1 MKTIDLHIH
10 TTYSDGSFTPTEI
23 VQHAQK
29 KGLSAIAITDHD
41 SISGVEEAIIAG
53 NQLNIKV
60 ISGIEI
66 STEFDIFNGNKPPI
80 DVHLLGLFVDFRNS
94 NLVRI
99 FAMRRNAQIITQERI
114 KRLIDLGFD
123 VSYEELLSYTKMQAP
138 RKSFISK
145 YLVSKGISI
154 DEADALL
161 RDGGAAYI
169 ESTFKQPFAESI
181 SLIHQAGGL
190 AVLAH
195 PIVYG
200 VKFMD
205 IENMIISMKN
215 LGLDGIETYHSDNT
229 PYTSRCMVDLANT
242 YHLCTSGGSD
252 FHGTNKPD
260 VDLGTGRGNLCV
272 PYSVLEE
279 LRKYKSERSRK

>member
-23 VQHAQK
+23 VQYANN

-53 NQLNIKV
+53 NQLNIEV

-80 DVHLLGLFVDFRNS
+80 SVHLLGLFVDFRDS

-99 FAMRRNAQIITQERI
+99 LEMRRNAQIIRNQERI

-123 VSYEELLSYTKMQAP
+123 VSYEELLSYTKMQTP
-138 RKSFISK
+138 TKFYISQ
-145 YLVSKGISI
+145 YLASKGIS
-154 DEADALL
+154 EAKELL
-161 RDGGAAYI
+161 GVGGAAYI

-181 SLIHQAGGL
+181 GLIHQAGGL
-190 AVLAH
+190 AILAH
-195 PIVYG
+195 PILCRISISALE
-200 VKFMD
+200 K
-205 IENMIISMKN
+205 MIILMKD
-215 LGLDGIETYHSDNT
+215 LGLDGIETYHSNNT

-242 YHLCTSGGSD
+242 YHLCKSGGSD
-252 FHGTNKPD
+252 FHGTNIPEI
-260 VDLGTGRGNLCV
+260 DLGTCIEGNSRV
-272 PYSVLEE
+272 PYSILED
-279 LRKYKSERSRK
+279 LHKHNLERSRK